1 MFKLLS
7 KSINFTSIN
16 INKLIKNSKLL
27 QIKRFDSNSVNFI
40 PLTFPAL
47 SPTMSVGKIHQWKVK
62 EGDKLEIGKTICEVE
77 TDKAIID
84 FDSSNEEYIAKI
96 LSDKKSGEIQVGK
109 TIALLTEKKEDI
121 EKVKNMKYEDNDND
135 KNITVT
141 SKSPKKSHS
150 NDKNTSEENNKNN
163 NKIDLSKYRLS
174 PSARAF
180 IYSEETNINLDLI
193 KGTGKRG
200 LITKEDVLNHLMNK
214 QQQTNNV
221 INAIKETEDIEKDK
235 SNIKSDVTIIT
246 PSNMRRIIAERL
258 TESKIQLPHS
268 YTLIDIEVYYNYL
281 IHLCILDG

>member
-16 INKLIKNSKLL
+16 INKLIKKSKLL
-27 QIKRFDSNSVNFI
+27 QVKRFDSNSVTFI

-47 SPTMSVGKIHQWKVK
+47 SPTMSVGKIHQWKAK

-96 LSDKKSGEIQVGK
+96 LSDEKSGEIQVGK

-141 SKSPKKSHS
+141 SKLPKKSHL
-150 NDKNTSEENNKNN
+150 NDKNTSEENN

-235 SNIKSDVTIIT
+235 SNIKSEVTIIT

-258 TESKIQLPHS
+258 TESKIQSPHS
-268 YTLIDIEVYYNYL
+268 YTLIDIEVYYYYI